1 MIMSDTPE
9 NKKREDVDTTTD
21 LNQQNETSSAEESP
35 LQQGDNTSDAEQDAS
50 AQEESGEQMESES
63 SDYSQLSKSELLNEI
78 EQLSR
83 EDHIKKADKGANEL
97 KPYFDEIVEAEKKE
111 ALQKFVE
118 TGGDEADFEYKADE
132 QTERFY
138 QAYRKIKEKKA
149 QFYEKLDTDRNKNFE
164 LKQELLNRLR
174 DLVDNEETQVSIN
187 RLKEIQKEWKNIG
200 PVPPQHN
207 RNLWASY
214 NALINRFYDN
224 RSIYFEL
231 KELDR
236 KKNLEAKQLLCER
249 AEALNAEPDLKKAL
263 RELDE
268 LHEEYKHIGP
278 VPKDDQEALWQ
289 RFKSASDKVH
299 EKRREHVEQLKQEL
313 EQNMEAKLKLCE
325 ELKPFA
331 EFQSE
336 KIKDWNQK
344 TREIQEI
351 QKRWEKVGS
360 MPRESS
366 REINKKFWSH
376 FKQFFAHK
384 GEFFK
389 KLDEQREENLKKKEE
404 LVARAIQLQESED
417 FQATANELKKL
428 QKDWKDIGPVPE
440 KHREEIYQRF
450 KAACDTFFERKRAI
464 NQETESNYQKNLEA
478 KEAICAQIEAMA
490 KAGENDAAKIH
501 QLSEEF
507 AGIGFVPRNAIR
519 KIAQRYEKA
528 LDAYMESASD
538 LNEQEKEDLKLEIE
552 VTAMKGSPR
561 SERKLDHKESSLRKK
576 ISRLEEDISLW
587 KNNIGF
593 FAHSKQADKL
603 KAEYEQKIEEAGAE
617 LEHLKSQLGMIENM
631 R

>member
-1 MIMSDTPE
+1 MSDTPE